1 MPFANQLFIFEKTI
15 PVRKCLIILMGLV
28 FLGACRPMDLYEK
41 TVFFPKQEWESKNQP
56 SFNFEVTDTLSNY
69 HIYVVI
75 RHQDAYHYNNL
86 WLNVQTKGPGMPPI
100 TQKLNLTLANNTRGW
115 LGSGMDDVFD
125 HRIRITTAPI
135 RFRKGVYQFTLQQI
149 MREDPLPY
157 VLNAGIRIEK
167 AKS

>member
-1 MPFANQLFIFEKTI
+1 MAFAIQLFIFEKMI
-15 PVRKCLIILMGLV
+15 PVRKCLIVLMGLV

-41 TVFFPKQEWESKNQP
+41 TVFFPKHEWESKNQP
-56 SFNFEVTDTLSNY
+56 SFNFEVQDSLSYY

-75 RHQDAYHYNNL
+75 RHLDAYHYNNL
-86 WLNVQTKGPGMPPI
+86 WLNVQTKGPGMQPI
-100 TQKLNLTLANNTRGW
+100 SQKLNLTLANNTTGW

-135 RFRKGVYQFTLQQI
+135 RFKKGEYQFTLQQI